1 MLRHVKGITDERV
14 LRCFE
19 SASKEDDVSAL
30 FALRRTPSEV
40 PPGVGAGVRA
50 DGSGEAEDMFET
62 LLNILN
68 PPEFWQ
74 GPWWGAKAQLC
85 TVVEV
90 QCAQG
95 HQRDRGKTGAKLD
108 TWPAVNGGGFL
119 LVPALI
125 YVIRVPTRMA
135 IGTSAFQ
142 IIFVTANVT
151 FLQATQNQTVDVM
164 LAFILLVVRKFG

>member
-68 PPEFWQ
+68 FGKARGGGRKPSSAL
-74 GPWWGAKAQLC
+74 WWRCSAHMAING
-85 TVVEV
+85 
-90 QCAQG
+90 
-95 HQRDRGKTGAKLD
+95 TGAKRAL
-108 TWPAVNGGGFL
+108 TW
-119 LVPALI
+119 
-125 YVIRVPTRMA
+125 TR
-135 IGTSAFQ
+135 GPQ
-142 IIFVTANVT
+142 
-151 FLQATQNQTVDVM
+151 
-164 LAFILLVVRKFG
+164 